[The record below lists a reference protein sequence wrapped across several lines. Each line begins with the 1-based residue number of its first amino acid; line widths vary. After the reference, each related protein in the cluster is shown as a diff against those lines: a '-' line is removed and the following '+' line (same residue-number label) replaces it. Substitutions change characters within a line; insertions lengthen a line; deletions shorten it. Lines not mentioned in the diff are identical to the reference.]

1 MTKPNRPVP
10 YRGPVVVEIEC
21 YPGCPCGK
29 CQQIRKTAHDARWA
43 TLGVVDRVRES
54 LLAKVEGDSGR
65 MPERGMFNCADIA
78 ELVRLV
84 SHT

>member
-1 MTKPNRPVP
+1 MTVTL
-10 YRGPVVVEIEC
+10 IEH
-21 YPGCPCGK
+21 YPGCPCAT
-29 CQQIRKTAHDARWA
+29 CVDIRKTAHDARWA
-43 TLGVVDRVRES
+43 SLGAVDRVRES

-65 MPERGMFNCADIA
+65 MPERGMFNCSDIA